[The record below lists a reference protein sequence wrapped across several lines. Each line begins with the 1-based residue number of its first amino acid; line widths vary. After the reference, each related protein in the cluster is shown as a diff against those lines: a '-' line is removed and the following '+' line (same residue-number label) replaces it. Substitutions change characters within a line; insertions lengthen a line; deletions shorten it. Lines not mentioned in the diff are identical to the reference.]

1 MKLHTRSKTILAI
14 LVLIAILVPAVFRRG
29 LQSPVPRPMV
39 LPDPC
44 SQAPMRY
51 LQPGSVVQAVLK
63 LELKGGC
70 GGFIQLRGAEG
81 HEDEADE
88 WVAVH
93 SAFGKGVNN
102 VQIEEVTADLVR
114 AFERRQI
121 ADSARLSLE
130 MHGLL
135 KLLPKSGVDD
145 LASRMLSEIADLI
158 GPDAVLDRLQS
169 SLSRAKRDMQPSTA
183 GSQLVPHQELQNQ
196 AREAP
201 IASHELGTDF
211 VYVGQLKRR
220 RRIAAGGV
228 AAR

>member
-1 MKLHTRSKTILAI
+1 
-14 LVLIAILVPAVFRRG
+14 
-29 LQSPVPRPMV
+29 MV

-44 SQAPMRY
+44 SQVPMRY

-63 LELKGGC
+63 LERKGGC

-88 WVAVH
+88 WVAVC
-93 SAFGKGVNN
+93 SGSGKGVNN

-130 MHGLL
+130 MRGLL
-135 KLLPKSGVDD
+135 ELLPRSGIDAWSRHWQVDD
-145 LASRMLSEIADLI
+145 LASHMLSDIADLI
-158 GPDAVLDRLQS
+158 HPDASPDVVLDRLQS

-183 GSQLVPHQELQNQ
+183 GSQLVLYQERQNQ

-201 IASHELGTDF
+201 IASHELGTD
-211 VYVGQLKRR
+211 VVPHKRR
-220 RRIAAGGV
+220 RRIVAGGA

>member
-1 MKLHTRSKTILAI
+1 
-14 LVLIAILVPAVFRRG
+14 
-29 LQSPVPRPMV
+29 MV

-63 LELKGGC
+63 LERKAGC

-88 WVAVH
+88 WVAVC
-93 SAFGKGVNN
+93 SGSGEGVNN

-130 MHGLL
+130 MRGLL
-135 KLLPKSGVDD
+135 ELLPRSGIDAWSRHGQFD
-145 LASRMLSEIADLI
+145 ALASRMLSEIADLI

-169 SLSRAKRDMQPSTA
+169 SFSRAKRDMQPSTA
-183 GSQLVPHQELQNQ
+183 GSQLVLYQERQNQ

-201 IASHELGTDF
+201 IASHELGT
-211 VYVGQLKRR
+211 YVMPRAR
-220 RRIAAGGV
+220 HRRIVAGGA

>member
-1 MKLHTRSKTILAI
+1 
-14 LVLIAILVPAVFRRG
+14 
-29 LQSPVPRPMV
+29 MV

-63 LELKGGC
+63 LSRKAGC

-88 WVAVH
+88 WVAVR
-93 SAFGKGVNN
+93 SGSGKCVNN

-121 ADSARLSLE
+121 ADSAWLSLE

-135 KLLPKSGVDD
+135 KLLPKSGIDA
-145 LASRMLSEIADLI
+145 LASRMLSDIAQLI
-158 GPDAVLDRLQS
+158 RPDASPDVVLDRLES
-169 SLSRAKRDMQPSTA
+169 SLSRAKQDMQPSTA
-183 GSQLVPHQELQNQ
+183 GSQRVPHQKLQNQ

-201 IASHELGTDF
+201 IASHELGT
-211 VYVGQLKRR
+211 YAMPHERH
-220 RRIAAGGV
+220 RRIVAGGAAAG
-228 AAR
+228 